1 MSTLIRQFPSAQFS
15 GSLILDLE
23 PPIAFPAATLGAY
36 RLRNSAAYSA
46 APRAG
51 GWPAVAVVDTGADP
65 TFTPYSAQTN
75 AGKTLGISGQNMPS
89 GNLTILTVS
98 RQRTIAGAGSLQWL
112 GGSAVNGASSYGVVR
127 SKDSLNAALSINGE
141 PMHRCL
147 RLAVTGGRRS
157 LPSSMW
163 RARRGLSIVPGRILP
178 SLPPFLPR
186 QSLPVP
192 SGCSGIPCTRH
203 RLKERLLRSSP
214 GRSARLKWT
223 PCTFLQRRPW
233 PSAGSKSK
241 PSGRADHG
249 RLCLTRPGPADPLGC
264 CAACSPRD

>member
-127 SKDSLNAALSINGE
+127 SKDSLNAALSINGGTYAQMSPVGGDRWE
-141 PMHRCL
+141 ALFAVFNVAGTQGSLYRPRTDTTVTATIPAPAIPAGAIRVLGNTLHTAPAEGALVAFITGALSKAEMDAL
-147 RLAVTGGRRS
+147 YVSAKASLAV
-157 LPSSMW
+157 
-163 RARRGLSIVPGRILP
+163 
-178 SLPPFLPR
+178 
-186 QSLPVP
+186 
-192 SGCSGIPCTRH
+192 SGI
-203 RLKERLLRSSP
+203 EI
-214 GRSARLKWT
+214 
-223 PCTFLQRRPW
+223 
-233 PSAGSKSK
+233 
-241 PSGRADHG
+241 
-249 RLCLTRPGPADPLGC
+249 
-264 CAACSPRD
+264 